1 MTSISRSGSLRDFS
15 GIILVNK
22 HSGITS
28 YDIIRDVKRV
38 FF

>member
-1 MTSISRSGSLRDFS
+1 MKSISRSGSLRDFN
-15 GIILVNK
+15 GIILINK

-28 YDIIRDVKRV
+28 YDIIRDVKNV

>member
-1 MTSISRSGSLRDFS
+1 MTSICKSGALRDFN

-28 YDIIRDVKRV
+28 YDIIRDVKKV

>member
-1 MTSISRSGSLRDFS
+1 MIKGGSSELLRDFN

-22 HSGITS
+22 PAGITS
-28 YDIIRDVKRV
+28 YDVIREIRKV